1 MNKEYSLIGIDG
13 NAFSIMGYVQRAM
26 KEVNLKETEM
36 QKYRNDAMSSD
47 YNNLLR
53 ISQIAIEKCNDALN
67 IKGVEA

>member
-53 ISQIAIEKCNDALN
+53 ISQIIIEKCNDALN